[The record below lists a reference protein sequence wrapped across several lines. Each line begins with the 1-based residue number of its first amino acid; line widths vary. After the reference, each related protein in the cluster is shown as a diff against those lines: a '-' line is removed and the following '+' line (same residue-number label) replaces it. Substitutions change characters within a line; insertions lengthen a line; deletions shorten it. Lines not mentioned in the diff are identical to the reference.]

1 MTLEDQ
7 ISIEII
13 NFDKLR
19 LSFDREWKLT
29 KKMVWSYIFRKS
41 RDLQKPYILKNLER
55 VYKNLI
61 YFR

>member
-19 LSFDREWKLT
+19 LSFDREWKT
-29 KKMVWSYIFRKS
+29 
-41 RDLQKPYILKNLER
+41 DLEKVSKTLYILDRYGLNL
-55 VYKNLI
+55 K
-61 YFR
+61 